1 LTTPLTPDRQA
12 LAAAHLRTADVA
24 AALACRRLPRRVRY
38 DDVRAAARFGLVQ
51 AAASYDP
58 ARGVLFAT
66 YAAGRCRGAVADYLR
81 EADPLSRKARERRKA
96 GGPIADHV
104 QADDAALASG
114 LDGESYDGWRQR
126 RRDTEAAERAADALA
141 HACTYLRPRW
151 RRLVELLAAG
161 LKQCEAA
168 EVLGVGEPRV
178 SQMVPGVFGHLRRRL
193 SAAARPPGEG

>member
-58 ARGVLFAT
+58 ARGVPFAT
-66 YAAGRCRGAVADYLR
+66 YAQARCRGAVADYLR
-81 EADPLSRKARERRKA
+81 EADPLSRRARGGRKA
-96 GGPIADHV
+96 GGAVADHV
-104 QADDAALASG
+104 QAADAAFASG
-114 LDGESYDGWRQR
+114 LDRESWEHWRQS
-126 RRDTEAAERAADALA
+126 RRDTQAAQRAADALA
-141 HACTYLRPRW
+141 DACGGLLPRS

-168 EVLGVGEPRV
+168 EVLGVCQPRV

-193 SAAARPPGEG
+193 SAAARPPGEV